1 MWRSFAM
8 ERFVLGTGRCG
19 STLLSRMLAQQ
30 PSLLSIFEFF
40 NGLDMTKR
48 FGSAPVDGAAF
59 AALLSQEHP
68 MVTMV
73 LSRGYKVE
81 EITYPFDRPG
91 ARYTRDQGL
100 PWLLVSTLPRL
111 TDDPDAL
118 FDEVTGFARTL
129 PEQPLVA
136 HYRALFDWLAQ
147 RFGRSCWL
155 ERSGSSIDYLGSLHE
170 LFPHA
175 RFLHLHRDGPETAL
189 SMREHAAYRLAI
201 HFVYE
206 KPRDSE
212 PSIEELRALESG
224 RGEDDLIGR
233 ILESRPPVEYFG
245 GYWSQELQHG
255 YKAVA
260 KIDRAQYME
269 VRFEE
274 LVCDPKETL
283 RTIAEFF
290 GLDPDADGW
299 RDRAAALV
307 RGIPPTRFQTLPP
320 DEQRRLAEAC
330 RRGME
335 LVGRA

>member
-1 MWRSFAM
+1 MD
-8 ERFVLGTGRCG
+8 RFVVGTGRCG
-19 STLLSRMLAQQ
+19 STLLSRMLALQ

-48 FGSAPVDGAAF
+48 CSSAPVGGSAF

-68 MVTMV
+68 IVTMV

-91 ARYTRDQGL
+91 VRYTRDQRL

-118 FDEVTGFARTL
+118 FDDVIAFARTL
-129 PEQPLVA
+129 PKQPLVA

-155 ERSGSSIDYLGSLHE
+155 ERSGSSIDYVGSLHQ
-170 LFPHA
+170 LFPKA
-175 RFLHLHRDGPETAL
+175 RFLHLHRDGQETAL

-201 HFVYE
+201 HFVFE
-206 KPRDSE
+206 KPRETE
-212 PSIEELRALESG
+212 PSIDELRTLETG
-224 RGEDDLIGR
+224 HDGDDLIGR
-233 ILESRPPVEYFG
+233 ILVSRPPVEYFG

-255 YKAVA
+255 YKAIA
-260 KIDRAQYME
+260 ALPADQYME
-269 VRFEE
+269 ARFED
-274 LVCDPKETL
+274 LVRDPKATL
-283 RTIAEFF
+283 RTISDFF
-290 GLDPDADGW
+290 DLDPDANGW

-307 RGIPPTRFQTLPP
+307 RGLPPTRFQTLPP
-320 DEQRRLAEAC
+320 DEQERLAAAC
-330 RRGME
+330 RPGMV
-335 LVGRA
+335 LLGRL